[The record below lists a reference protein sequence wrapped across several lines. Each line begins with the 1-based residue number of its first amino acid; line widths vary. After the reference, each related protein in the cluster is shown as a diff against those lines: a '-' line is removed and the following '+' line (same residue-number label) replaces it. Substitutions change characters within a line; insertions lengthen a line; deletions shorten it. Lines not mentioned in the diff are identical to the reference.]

1 MDRRKF
7 TQAGALGVL
16 GAGFSRRFEQVAG
29 MQGSYPTL
37 LQAVNE
43 QATGRSEAML
53 VKPTSGEEGPPD
65 AAPYLAAASTG
76 AIRL

>member
-16 GAGFSRRFEQVAG
+16 GAGFSRRFEQASG
-29 MQGSYPTL
+29 IQGSHPTL

-43 QATGRSEAML
+43 QATGRSEA
-53 VKPTSGEEGPPD
+53 SW
-65 AAPYLAAASTG
+65 
-76 AIRL
+76 